1 MKAKLVLVF
10 VLYILAFYLANGLDE
25 EAKSSHHQKLDLTKT
40 KDVLFGILK
49 DAEKISPIV
58 KRSNQKILNCA
69 YVCK

>member
-25 EAKSSHHQKLDLTKT
+25 EAKSKLDLTKT